1 MKKLI
6 GLLSA
11 VALFFF
17 TLSSA
22 QAHEGWTKNDIP
34 GNFTSCG
41 DCHKGKQI
49 GTKGKQNLAMVF
61 DLTDGVIKGI
71 SFKWDAFYI
80 RFTG

>member
-49 GTKGKQNLAMVF
+49 GTKGK
-61 DLTDGVIKGI
+61 
-71 SFKWDAFYI
+71 
-80 RFTG
+80 